1 MGYENKK
8 TGALKT
14 LEKKQKKIDE
24 INSLI
29 SEEITP
35 TLEKLQKERANYMLW
50 MSNNNEIDQLQRF
63 CIAYEYLQVKQRL
76 ENKNQQIDE
85 MEEGLKQLVDATS
98 ALDSRESEIQ
108 KAIKE
113 RTAARDKQRSQ
124 ELKRLEE

>member
-1 MGYENKK
+1 MG
-8 TGALKT
+8 
-14 LEKKQKKIDE
+14 
-24 INSLI
+24 
-29 SEEITP
+29 
-35 TLEKLQKERANYMLW
+35 EKLQKERTNYMLW

-63 CIAYEYLQVKQRL
+63 CIAYEYVQVKQRL

-108 KAIKE
+108 KAIKD

-124 ELKRLEE
+124 ELKRLEEDHSKLSKEVVGIESKLKNRES